1 MLKGHFSSLI
11 PECIAAIV
19 ILQTYIIYLNPIY
32 DYVLGP
38 VAYYHK
44 VGSNQLDGPINDHK
58 IPPTK

>member
-38 VAYYHK
+38 VAYSR
-44 VGSNQLDGPINDHK
+44 VSNKQGEANSSP
-58 IPPTK
+58 